1 MGSLMAGWDSPV
13 PDPRSMKN
21 SVKYRRNRSLTRGEI
36 DAYWRS
42 KKRIEEDHLKAISG
56 LSSSSQDGVD
66 EDHGIQFQRS
76 SSLPAATTKE
86 VFMDMETDQASLEQ
100 LIKKNGW
107 WASSNWAFLN
117 EPPILERASNN
128 YTPHFHVA
136 SLATSKSNT
145 GINA

>member
-13 PDPRSMKN
+13 PDPRSMK
-21 SVKYRRNRSLTRGEI
+21 YRRNRSLTRGEI
-36 DAYWRS
+36 DAYWRL
-42 KKRIEEDHLKAISG
+42 KKRTEEDHLKAISS
-56 LSSSSQDGVD
+56 LSSSSQDGAG
-66 EDHGIQFQRS
+66 EDHGIEFQRS

-86 VFMDMETDQASLEQ
+86 VFMDTENDHQASLEQ

-117 EPPILERASNN
+117 EPPVLERASSN
-128 YTPHFHVA
+128 YTPQFHVA

-145 GINA
+145 EINAQ